1 MQWALTVLATSVC
14 RSLEYRQHR
23 TSLFFVGKTMA
34 LSKTP
39 AGLAALKDRHGS
51 LTPRQRTAFI
61 LFDGRRSTAE
71 VLAATAAMGIT
82 QADVQTM
89 LEQGLLCADEG
100 FSGTAMAAAVPVSPD
115 ETLAAV
121 PDEAA
126 TLEISQGSGR
136 SDMERYQAA
145 YPIAIQLTAGLGLRG
160 FRLNL
165 AVESASGYADL
176 AALAPKIRDAV
187 GDAKYAALAR
197 ALFD

>member
-1 MQWALTVLATSVC
+1 
-14 RSLEYRQHR
+14 
-23 TSLFFVGKTMA
+23 MA

-51 LTPRQRTAFI
+51 LTPRQRSAFI
-61 LFDGRRSTAE
+61 LFDGKRSIAE

-82 QADVQTM
+82 QADVQAM
-89 LEQGLLCADEG
+89 LEQGLLCAAEG
-100 FSGTAMAAAVPVSPD
+100 FSATVMAAAVAVSPH
-115 ETLAAV
+115 ETPASV

-126 TLEISQGSGR
+126 AVESSQGSGR

-165 AVESASGYADL
+165 AVEGARGYADL

-187 GDAKYAALAR
+187 GDAKYATLAR